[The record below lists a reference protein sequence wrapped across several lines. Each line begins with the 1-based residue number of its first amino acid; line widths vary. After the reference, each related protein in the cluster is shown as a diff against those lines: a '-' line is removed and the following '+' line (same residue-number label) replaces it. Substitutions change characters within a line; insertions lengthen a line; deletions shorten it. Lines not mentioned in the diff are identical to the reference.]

1 MSKDKKTI
9 CWLSDS
15 TTLPTGYATMT
26 LNILNGLSKD
36 YDCHQLA
43 HNFTGQT
50 LVPPIKFE
58 DGSSINFKLHGNGMR
73 PYYEDLIGVKLKE
86 LDADVFVT
94 LLDTFMVTPFF
105 PNYNFGKA
113 KTIFYFPSDGGSG
126 IPLGCE
132 NVLKKM
138 DIPIAMAKF
147 GQKQV
152 EDMYGIKCRYI
163 PHGVDSKM
171 FHPLSIEE
179 KLKLRQKF
187 HLVDKFVIG
196 VVARN
201 QGRKMLD
208 RTLKAFK
215 LFIDKAPNA
224 VLLLHCDPND
234 PAAIFPMQKM
244 IERYKLQNRV
254 LFTGMKYYKG
264 FTYKEMNNVYN
275 LFDVF
280 LLTTSGEGFGVPLI
294 EAMSCEIPIVATD
307 YTTTREIVIDHNA
320 GLPINLVGT
329 IKEENPWV
337 HENEILNGT
346 LTGGWSVER
355 GICDLKHCAEQL
367 KLLYDNLNMRK
378 EMGKNG
384 RQAVLK
390 EYDWSIVIPQWK
402 KVMEELTRL

>member
-171 FHPLSIEE
+171 FHPLSKEE

-254 LFTGMKYYKG
+254 LFTTYTGNLTNLSEMEDVNIPAPGDGEVLTWDNAAGTWISQSISALSKWIVNTTNGYLYNTTNTISFNDTHIILIVDGLEKG
-264 FTYKEMNNVYN
+264 FNKQ
-275 LFDVF
+275 
-280 LLTTSGEGFGVPLI
+280 
-294 EAMSCEIPIVATD
+294 
-307 YTTTREIVIDHNA
+307 
-320 GLPINLVGT
+320 
-329 IKEENPWV
+329 K
-337 HENEILNGT
+337 ILRFE
-346 LTGGWSVER
+346 VV
-355 GICDLKHCAEQL
+355 Q
-367 KLLYDNLNMRK
+367 
-378 EMGKNG
+378 
-384 RQAVLK
+384 
-390 EYDWSIVIPQWK
+390 
-402 KVMEELTRL
+402 